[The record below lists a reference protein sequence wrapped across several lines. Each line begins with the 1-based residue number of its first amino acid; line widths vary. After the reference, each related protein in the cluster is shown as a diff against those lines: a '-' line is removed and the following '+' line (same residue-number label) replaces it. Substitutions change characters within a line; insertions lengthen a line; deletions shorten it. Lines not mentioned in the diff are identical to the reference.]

1 MPLLAALAE
10 FKSSVAQCDSL
21 IANAHQTGATG
32 GHVLP
37 QVDREQITVAAFL
50 NLFIAWEHFL
60 ESLFINLMIGNPTI
74 GGTLPVRYVMPPTLD
89 DARAL
94 IVGTNRYFDYANH
107 DNVKKISLLYFQNGY
122 PFEPHI
128 SSIFSD
134 LSDLKTMRNASAHIT
149 STTQRALESLAVR
162 IFGQPQPSVSLYRLI
177 TAIDPRAPNQDTVFV
192 TYRDKL
198 LVTAELVANG

>member
-1 MPLLAALAE
+1 MPLQAALAD
-10 FKSSVAQCDSL
+10 FKSGVAQCDSL
-21 IANAHQTGATG
+21 IANAHQVNAAG
-32 GHVLP
+32 GHILP
-37 QVDREQITVAAFL
+37 QVDREQITAAAFL

-74 GGTLPVRYVMPPTLD
+74 SGTAPVRYVVPKTLN

-94 IVGTNRYFDYANH
+94 MVGISRYFDFANH
-107 DNVKKISLLYFQNGY
+107 DNVKKVALMYFQNGY

-162 IFGQPQPSVSLYRLI
+162 IFGQPQPGVSLYKLV
-177 TAIDPRAPNQDTVFV
+177 TAIDPRSSNQDTVFV

-198 LVTAELVANG
+198 LVTAELIANG